1 MVILVLVS
9 FFELY
14 NYCEVVFLKFLRKLD
29 LLMAERDLNKREFSL
44 QSGIPYMTIINFY
57 KKGSENV
64 KLSTL
69 KKIASFFDVSLDYI
83 ADDNITD
90 RGRSLTGLNCFSTD
104 EIAMIQAFRLAD
116 DNDKA
121 IVTAALHKYYQ
132 QKDSQKMA

>member
-1 MVILVLVS
+1 M
-9 FFELY
+9 
-14 NYCEVVFLKFLRKLD
+14 VFLKFLRKLD

-90 RGRSLTGLNCFSTD
+90 RGRSLTGSNCFSTD